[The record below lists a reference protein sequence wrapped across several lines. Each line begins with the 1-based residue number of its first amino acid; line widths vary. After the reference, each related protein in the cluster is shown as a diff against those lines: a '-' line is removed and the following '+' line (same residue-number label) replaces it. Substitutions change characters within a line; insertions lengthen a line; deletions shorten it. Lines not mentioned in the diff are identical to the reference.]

1 MSSDHSVLLIPIRQ
15 IVLPS
20 NIMYSTDHYVLLTET
35 IMSSR
40 YQSVLS
46 SPTTLPYFYLTDIR
60 QDLAA
65 LLDIGILVQEKIGE
79 RVVRVEAVARP
90 HGVLLVTQGDARLV
104 RVRVDNLWK
113 MHIHV

>member
-1 MSSDHSVLLIPIRQ
+1 MKLYRL
-15 IVLPS
+15 
-20 NIMYSTDHYVLLTET
+20 
-35 IMSSR
+35 
-40 YQSVLS
+40 
-46 SPTTLPYFYLTDIR
+46 FYDAFFKMIIYTPKTVNLADIG